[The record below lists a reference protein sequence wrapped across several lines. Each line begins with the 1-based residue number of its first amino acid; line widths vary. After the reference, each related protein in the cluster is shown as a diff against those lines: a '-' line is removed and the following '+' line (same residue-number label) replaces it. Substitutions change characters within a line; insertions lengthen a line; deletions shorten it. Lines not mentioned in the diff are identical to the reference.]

1 MVEPLKV
8 LLGKAAF
15 SFIGT
20 VSNLGATTMAN
31 VPIDDHTAVV
41 QIERVLHAPPSFAR
55 MEGQRIT
62 VQLSASEPVPAVG
75 QSLAFFTQ
83 GVAFGESILVTEI
96 GRLPVSEVE
105 SLATAAVASGKVAG
119 AFEEQLAELRADA
132 LRARG
137 AEADVIVVGRVVS
150 VEKAGPSSGSE
161 HDPDWWRAT
170 IAVTHVEKGQVSG
183 GQISFLY
190 ANSLDVRWY
199 KAPKAHPSMAGAWIL
214 HKTDATMS
222 ALGDYGFGRYGV
234 RAACS
239 DQSLHS
245 VRG

>member
-1 MVEPLKV
+1 MLRQVSSTWRGNASPFNSIVRQRARARRRPITGFFHARRGFRRKYRGHRDRAFA
-8 LLGKAAF
+8 GKRSREFGDGRRRSRQGSRRLRGAARR
-15 SFIGT
+15 I
-20 VSNLGATTMAN
+20 
-31 VPIDDHTAVV
+31 
-41 QIERVLHAPPSFAR
+41 AR
-55 MEGQRIT
+55 RCLT
-62 VQLSASEPVPAVG
+62 RPC
-75 QSLAFFTQ
+75 
-83 GVAFGESILVTEI
+83 
-96 GRLPVSEVE
+96 R
-105 SLATAAVASGKVAG
+105 
-119 AFEEQLAELRADA
+119 RAD
-132 LRARG
+132 
-137 AEADVIVVGRVVS
+137 VVVVGRVVS